1 MLEFWLHFK
10 VEPQHLLPECGTG
23 RREGPGKAVVF
34 LTREKFAVLHCGA
47 GDWFDQGPSARHINF
62 EVPRRDV
69 EQGMGFTS
77 LEVRGQVCR
86 QHRSPETGWGP
97 SPLPLSP
104 SEE

>member
-10 VEPQHLLPECGTG
+10 VEPQHLLPVYRTG
-23 RREGPGKAVVF
+23 RREGPGKAVVV

-69 EQGMGFTS
+69 EQGMVFTS
-77 LEVRGQVCR
+77 W
-86 QHRSPETGWGP
+86 RSGGRSVGSIDPWGP